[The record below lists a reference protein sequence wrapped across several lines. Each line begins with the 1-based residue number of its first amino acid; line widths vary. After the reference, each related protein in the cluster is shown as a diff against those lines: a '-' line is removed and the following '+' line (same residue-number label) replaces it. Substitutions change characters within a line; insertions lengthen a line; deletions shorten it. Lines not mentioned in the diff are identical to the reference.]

1 MASLFDK
8 TSVEILEQTP
18 GATLARV
25 IEFYMPT
32 NFRKTVKWVSPEQR
46 GKIIEFVS
54 EIKKS
59 A

>member
-1 MASLFDK
+1 MASLFDEI
-8 TSVEILEQTP
+8 SVETLEQTA
-18 GATLARV
+18 GTTLARV
-25 IEFYMPT
+25 IEFYLPN
-32 NFRKTVKWVSPEQR
+32 NFRKTVKWVSPEQP